1 MYTSG
6 TFALSS
12 VQLTQLMLISMK
24 ENKNLPPGLS
34 DQNKQWL
41 LINIQC

>member
-12 VQLTQLMLISMK
+12 VQLTQLMLISIK
-24 ENKNLPPGLS
+24 ENKNLPPGLTEK
-34 DQNKQWL
+34 KQ
-41 LINIQC
+41 IQKFAW